1 MNIFLSMSESR
12 SQSFKFKQ
20 PKVENIDGKSIL
32 TFETRDNGCITII
45 SKQTI
50 HENETGDYPWYFF
63 EKDKN
68 KFVFGYFDSFARRF
82 FVRFTKNGAIDLI
95 AYFFIHIDNVEQL
108 ARINDLTLD
117 LSETTLENMFAD
129 ARNEKNKITQQE
141 KLEEILKK
149 NCKSEPLK
157 PEPPKQP
164 EPPKPEPESHKQPE
178 PPKPEPESPKQPE
191 PPEPESHKSGWPSSL
206 KWVLIVLGVLFM
218 IGGFW
223 VLNKESYEI
232 VNEKQT

>member
-45 SKQTI
+45 SDRMMINSDKTI
-50 HENETGDYPWYFF
+50 HDSHQIFLGYPYYFVKSDGEPMFIYRREQEKF
-63 EKDKN
+63 E
-68 KFVFGYFDSFARRF
+68 VH
-82 FVRFTKNGAIDLI
+82 FTKDGVMKSILCSFNGNSVAINNLKRL
-95 AYFFIHIDNVEQL
+95 EL
-108 ARINDLTLD
+108 INDLTFD
-117 LSETTLENMFAD
+117 LSKRTLKDMLADVVKETDEIK
-129 ARNEKNKITQQE
+129 RVE
-141 KLEEILKK
+141 KLEEILKQ
-149 NCKSEPLK
+149 NCK

-164 EPPKPEPESHKQPE
+164 EPPK
-178 PPKPEPESPKQPE
+178 
-191 PPEPESHKSGWPSSL
+191 SGWPSTL

-232 VNEKQT
+232 VNAKQV